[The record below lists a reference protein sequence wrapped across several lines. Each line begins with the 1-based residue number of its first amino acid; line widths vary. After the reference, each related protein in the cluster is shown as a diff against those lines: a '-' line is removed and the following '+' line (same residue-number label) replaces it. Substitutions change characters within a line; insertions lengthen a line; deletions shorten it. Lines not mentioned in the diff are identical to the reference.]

1 MLGWNMKKE
10 ILEEIIVVAN
20 TLDSSGFIRE
30 ANVLDKVAKRIK
42 VSASFGSGSFG
53 SSSVNILRNFIFS
66 QCDGSSEDIF
76 LWSQGKSIIDNPP
89 KEIRNIIMGMNP
101 KITGNR
107 FLFDNPN
114 ASSYFKIWIRNR
126 TLGDEAFYYILDN
139 NEDYLKLYRDFGRPT
154 QKQNVHI
161 IRKFDTDIL
170 DDYGIDSLEE
180 TEDKFGIERLDSE
193 IRKDKYRLPSGNG
206 VGFGDKASG
215 GFFGGRGGK
224 RR

>member
-76 LWSQGKSIIDNPP
+76 LWSQRKSIIDNPP

-180 TEDKFGIERLDSE
+180 TEDKFGIERLDTE
-193 IRKDKYRLPSGNG
+193 IRKDKYRLPSGTG

>member
-1 MLGWNMKKE
+1 MKKE
-10 ILEEIIVVAN
+10 ILTEIVKIAN
-20 TLDSSGFIRE
+20 ILDDSGFIRE

-66 QCDGSSEDIF
+66 QYDGSSEDIF

-180 TEDKFGIERLDSE
+180 TEDKFGIERLDTE

>member
-1 MLGWNMKKE
+1 MKKE
-10 ILEEIIVVAN
+10 ILTEIVKIAN
-20 TLDSSGFIRE
+20 ILDDSGFIRE

-76 LWSQGKSIIDNPP
+76 LWSQRKSIIDNPP

-139 NEDYLKLYRDFGRPT
+139 NKDYLKLYRDFGRPT

-193 IRKDKYRLPSGNG
+193 IRKDKNKLPKNTGGNWFGGSSGG
-206 VGFGDKASG
+206 GFG
-215 GFFGGRGGK
+215 GFGGK